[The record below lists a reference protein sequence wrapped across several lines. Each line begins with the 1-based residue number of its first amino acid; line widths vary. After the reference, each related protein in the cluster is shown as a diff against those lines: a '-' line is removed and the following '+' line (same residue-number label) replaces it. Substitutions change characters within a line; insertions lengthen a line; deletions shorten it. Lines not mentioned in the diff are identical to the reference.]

1 MNAGIGYNNT
11 FICCCMHTRL
21 FGACMYVHMM
31 MVICLNTN
39 AIEQLSLGKTEYIEY
54 SMYVC
59 MLYVCFSG
67 KSASSWST
75 FCCELKLHWS
85 SGYEK
90 NVCRAVQHFIFS
102 SKINRLNMN
111 VYTKWIQCNWC
122 CISVLSEPIQHNV
135 EEEDDGGEEGE
146 EKFNNRA
153 STTKL
158 LSRLFPLCIEN
169 VLKTIDNHI
178 T

>member
-1 MNAGIGYNNT
+1 MLLYAHEAFRSVYVRTYDDGDMFKHQCNRAIVVGENGIYR
-11 FICCCMHTRL
+11 IQH
-21 FGACMYVHMM
+21 
-31 MVICLNTN
+31 
-39 AIEQLSLGKTEYIEY
+39 
-54 SMYVC
+54 VC

-90 NVCRAVQHFIFS
+90 NVCRAVQHFLFS

-111 VYTKWIQCNWC
+111 VYTKWIQWNWC
-122 CISVLSEPIQHNV
+122 CISVLSEPIQHSAGK
-135 EEEDDGGEEGE
+135 EDDDGGGGKEE
-146 EKFNNRA
+146 EKFNKRA
-153 STTKL
+153 PTTKL

>member
-21 FGACMYVHMM
+21 FGVCMYVHMM

-75 FCCELKLHWS
+75 LVE
-85 SGYEK
+85 
-90 NVCRAVQHFIFS
+90 
-102 SKINRLNMN
+102 
-111 VYTKWIQCNWC
+111 WIRKEC
-122 CISVLSEPIQHNV
+122 LSC
-135 EEEDDGGEEGE
+135 
-146 EKFNNRA
+146 
-153 STTKL
+153 STTF
-158 LSRLFPLCIEN
+158 SFFVEN
-169 VLKTIDNHI
+169 QSIKYECVYEMNSMELVLYFSFIRTNPTQRRKRGRRRWRWQRRRKIQ
-178 T
+178 